1 MVVTTPS
8 WNTPPIQIQKGSLQG
23 GPEAGT
29 LFNVPW
35 NLVLGGLVRYM
46 TVVLSY
52 KKIEKPVSGFADD
65 VSVKT
70 RSHDDM
76 SSTLKFAEDLCEW
89 SKCFKFKESKSYI
102 MAMDSKGKPVDP
114 KIRLNG
120 KLIPPLTSK
129 PFKFLG
135 RWIYPSL
142 KDKEL
147 IDSTVKKVENLMR
160 KTDELLLDGRKKCWI
175 YQHGILPYLCWDFSM
190 VEINTTAIARMEATV
205 NRQ

>member
-1 MVVTTPS
+1 
-8 WNTPPIQIQKGSLQG
+8 
-23 GPEAGT
+23 
-29 LFNVPW
+29 
-35 NLVLGGLVRYM
+35 
-46 TVVLSY
+46 
-52 KKIEKPVSGFADD
+52 
-65 VSVKT
+65 
-70 RSHDDM
+70 
-76 SSTLKFAEDLCEW
+76 
-89 SKCFKFKESKSYI
+89 
-102 MAMDSKGKPVDP
+102 MDSKGKPVDP

-175 YQHGILPYLCWDFSM
+175 YQHGLLPYLCWDFSM
-190 VEINTTAIARMEATV
+190 VEINTTAIAKMEATV
-205 NRQ
+205 NRHLKKWLKLTRSADTSIPYRGSCGLNITGIKDAVIAI